1 MMASHE
7 AFLCVSARA
16 LQKIFV
22 AHQRYRH
29 EIHEGLDARC
39 IVKIRMGHLP
49 EFIFN
54 LENWVCHAHPQ

>member
-39 IVKIRMGHLP
+39 IVKIRMGHLS

-54 LENWVCHAHPQ
+54 LEN